1 MIGQKRILDKIN
13 RWQEVPRFI
22 ILNGIKYCGKKE
34 LAKYIANKFNLQLI
48 LIGIKIDE
56 IRDMIKL
63 ANNYD
68 THIIFLIDNGNKM
81 SLGAEN
87 TLLKITEEAPNN
99 AHIILSVENKD
110 LLLPTI
116 ISRGEVFNFQDYTMA
131 DFNEYLVSKE
141 LIKPQE
147 TIKEEYCLA
156 YPNFGYIDILPL
168 EKAQELIDFC
178 IKISSYIREANGAS
192 AFKVQEK
199 IKLKDDQEGYD
210 LFQFLFCLKGV
221 CYSRLLGAV
230 ENKESKEYEYQLN
243 YVQILTELQRMLN
256 NPLFNKS
263 YILDKLIID
272 FKAVY
277 LEDR

>member
-13 RWQEVPRFI
+13 RWVEVPRFL

-48 LIGIKIDE
+48 LIGVKIDE
-56 IRDMIKL
+56 IREMIKL

-116 ISRGEVFNFQDYTMA
+116 ISRGEVFSFQDYLLE
-131 DFNEYLVSKE
+131 DYNQYLISKE
-141 LIKPQE
+141 FIKEGE
-147 TIKEEYCLA
+147 TIKEELIYA
-156 YPNFGYIDILPL
+156 YPNLGYINLLPT
-168 EKAQELIDFC
+168 EKAWELISLC
-178 IKISSYIREANGAS
+178 EKISQHIREANGAN
-192 AFKVQEK
+192 AFKIQEK
-199 IKLKDDQEGYD
+199 IKLKEDQEGYD
-210 LFQFLFCLKGV
+210 LYQFLYCLKAV
-221 CYSRLLGAV
+221 CYNRLLKSV
-230 ENKESKEYEYQLN
+230 KDSNELEYQYQLN
-243 YVQILTELQRMLN
+243 YIQILTELQRMLN
-256 NPLFNKS
+256 NPLFNKA

-277 LEDR
+277 L

>member
-63 ANNYD
+63 ANDYD

-99 AHIILSVENKD
+99 VHIILSVENKD

-116 ISRGEVFNFQDYTMA
+116 ISRGEVINFQDYTKS
-131 DFNEYLVSKE
+131 DFTEYLVAKN
-141 LIKPQE
+141 LITATD
-147 TIKEEYCLA
+147 TIKEELAFA
-156 YPNFGYIDILPL
+156 YPNIGYINILPI
-168 EKAQELIDFC
+168 EKAKELVDFC
-178 IKISSYIREANGAS
+178 FKISERIREANGAS
-192 AFKVQEK
+192 AFKIQEK
-199 IKLKDDQEGYD
+199 IKIKDEQEGYD
-210 LFQFLFCLKGV
+210 LFQFIYCLKAV
-221 CYSRLLGAV
+221 CYARLLAAV
-230 ENKESKEYEYQLN
+230 EDNDNKEYEYQLN
-243 YVQILTELQRMLN
+243 YVQILTELERMLI
-256 NPLFNKS
+256 NPLFNKT

-277 LEDR
+277 L

>member
-1 MIGQKRILDKIN
+1 MLGQKRILDKIN
-13 RWQEVPRFI
+13 RWKEVPRFL
-22 ILNGIKYCGKKE
+22 ILNGIKGCGKKE
-34 LAKYIANKFNLQLI
+34 LAKYIANKFDLQLI
-48 LIGIKIDE
+48 LIGVKIDE

-63 ANNYD
+63 ANEYD
-68 THIIFLIDNGNKM
+68 THIIFLIDNGNKL

-116 ISRGEVFNFQDYTMA
+116 ISRGEVINFQDYLLE
-131 DFNEYLVSKE
+131 DFEQFLNKE
-141 LIKPQE
+141 INQE
-147 TIKEEYCLA
+147 LLYA
-156 YPNFGYIDILPL
+156 YPNLGYIEILPID
-168 EKAQELIDFC
+168 KASDLISFC
-178 IKISSYIREANGAS
+178 KKISSSIREANGAS

-199 IKLKDDQEGYD
+199 IKLKDEQEGYD
-210 LFQFLFCLKGV
+210 LFQFLYCLKNV
-221 CYSRLLGAV
+221 CYHNLLEAV
-230 ENKESKEYEYQLN
+230 KNSNNKEYQYQLS
-243 YVQILTELQRMLN
+243 YVQILTELQRMLF

-277 LEDR
+277 F